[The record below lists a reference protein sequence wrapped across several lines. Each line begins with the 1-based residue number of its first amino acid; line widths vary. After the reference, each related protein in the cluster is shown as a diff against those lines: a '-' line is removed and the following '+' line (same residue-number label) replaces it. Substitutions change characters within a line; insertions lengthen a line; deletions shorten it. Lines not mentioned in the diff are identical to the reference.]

1 MGRKST
7 FRRTSSALVR
17 KWPSR
22 KRCTRMPWCS
32 KRATWRKA
40 RAACP
45 GSNKSANTSRPRLW
59 RCRSA
64 RTCKRLRSTNSS
76 SSSCIRSSL
85 PRHGRAGQNSGLG
98 GRFHWLPEGRNTMW
112 KGFQKPKRLA
122 SELESLTE
130 KYGRFSAQPFERG
143 WGTTVGNALRRALLS
158 SIEGAAITAV
168 KIEGVLHEFSSI
180 PGVVEDA
187 TDIILNL
194 KQVPIKLNTDLPKT
208 IYVNVENPGPVTSAQ
223 IEEDADFAVLDKSVY
238 IATVSEGG
246 KLQIEMR
253 AKNGRGYVAADRNY
267 DEDLPIGYIR
277 AARVNPPCAKAN
289 KPVKDHMSIFI
300 NCEEPVD
307 TIEAPQDIAHDPRL
321 EHLDRSVEEL
331 ELSVRSYNCLKN
343 ANIQTIR
350 ELVQK
355 SENEMLKTK
364 NFGRKSLNEIKDI
377 LVKMGLALGMKFD
390 EHGRIIWP
398 PLPSQ
403 TAAPASEDTVGL

>member
-1 MGRKST
+1 
-7 FRRTSSALVR
+7 
-17 KWPSR
+17 
-22 KRCTRMPWCS
+22 
-32 KRATWRKA
+32 
-40 RAACP
+40 
-45 GSNKSANTSRPRLW
+45 
-59 RCRSA
+59 
-64 RTCKRLRSTNSS
+64 
-76 SSSCIRSSL
+76 
-85 PRHGRAGQNSGLG
+85 
-98 GRFHWLPEGRNTMW
+98 MW

-122 SELESLTE
+122 PELESLTE
-130 KYGRFSAQPFERG
+130 KYARFSAQPFERG
-143 WGTTVGNALRRALLS
+143 WGTTVGNTLRRALLS

-180 PGVVEDA
+180 AGVVEDA

-208 IYVNVENPGPVTSAQ
+208 IYVNVSSRSCIVQ
-223 IEEDADFAVLDKSVY
+223 IQGDPILIAWQSVY

-253 AKNGRGYVAADRNY
+253 VKNGRGYVAADRNY
-267 DEDLPIGYIR
+267 DEDLPIGYIPVDSVHSPVR
-277 AARVNPPCAKAN
+277 KVNYSVESARLGQMTDYEKLMLEVWTNGAITPNDAIGLAAKL
-289 KPVKDHMSIFI
+289 VKDHMSIFI
-300 NCEEPVD
+300 NFEEPTDVV
-307 TIEAPQDIAHDPRL
+307 EAPPEMVNDPRL

-403 TAAPASEDTVGL
+403 TAAPTTEENLGL